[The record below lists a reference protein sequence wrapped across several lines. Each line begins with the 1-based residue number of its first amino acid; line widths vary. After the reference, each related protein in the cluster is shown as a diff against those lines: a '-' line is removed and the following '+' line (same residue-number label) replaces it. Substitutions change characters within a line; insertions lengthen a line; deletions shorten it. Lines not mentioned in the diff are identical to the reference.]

1 MNDPTKLPVS
11 LQLTAPGLTLCL
23 WQPSHADA
31 LYEAAR
37 ESISTVG
44 RWLPWCH
51 PGYQRED
58 AASWI
63 ERCRS
68 GAEGGEPCAFGVFD
82 DDGILLGGVG
92 LNRFDSQ
99 HRSANLGYWIRTQM
113 QSRGVAA
120 RAARR
125 LAAFGFDTLGLCR
138 IEIVAA
144 LENLASRRCAEK
156 AGARLEGIA
165 RHRLI
170 VNGEPVDAAVYG
182 LLPADLDQPADAQS
196 STMS

>member
-1 MNDPTKLPVS
+1 MNDPTNLPAS
-11 LQLTAPGLTLCL
+11 LQLTAPGLQLCL
-23 WQPSHADA
+23 WQSSHADA

-51 PGYQRED
+51 AGYLRED
-58 AASWI
+58 ATNWI
-63 ERCRS
+63 EHCRS
-68 GAEGGEPCAFGVFD
+68 AREGGEPCAFGVFD
-82 DDGILLGGVG
+82 GNGLLLGGVG

-99 HRSANLGYWIRTQM
+99 HRSANLGYWVRTRAQG
-113 QSRGVAA
+113 QGVAA
-120 RAARR
+120 RATRR

-144 LENLASRRCAEK
+144 MDNVASRRCAEK
-156 AGARLEGIA
+156 AGARFEGIG
-165 RHRLI
+165 RHRLVI
-170 VNGEPVDAAVYG
+170 GSVPVDAAVYG
-182 LLPADLDQPADAQS
+182 LLPTDLDQPAEAQS